1 VNEKG
6 KERGGKQIGT
16 TKEESRCKVVF
27 PCSSRIKLNKIM
39 GAVSSNEFAESG
51 NVATEN
57 KTKHPTSP
65 NEHHNLLYI
74 HYLYS

>member
-39 GAVSSNEFAESG
+39 GAVSSSKCTWFCS
-51 NVATEN
+51 V
-57 KTKHPTSP
+57 
-65 NEHHNLLYI
+65 Y
-74 HYLYS
+74 